1 MSLLSNSAVTSVK
14 WPCPGGGASIQSR
27 ILSNGEVLSR
37 RELSDEVIAGLGLTD
52 TELAETLA
60 GGGNRAASRSMGV
73 RAFIQSWS
81 DKQTRKRICSDHAD
95 SGRDLLREYPNGVEI
110 QRLQ

>member
-1 MSLLSNSAVTSVK
+1 MPKFYELFNPVL
-14 WPCPGGGASIQSR
+14 R

-60 GGGNRAASRSMGV
+60 GGGNRAASRVHWASEHLFKAGAISRPTRGSVQITQVGV
-73 RAFIQSWS
+73 
-81 DKQTRKRICSDHAD
+81 
-95 SGRDLLREYPNGVEI
+95 P
-110 QRLQ
+110 